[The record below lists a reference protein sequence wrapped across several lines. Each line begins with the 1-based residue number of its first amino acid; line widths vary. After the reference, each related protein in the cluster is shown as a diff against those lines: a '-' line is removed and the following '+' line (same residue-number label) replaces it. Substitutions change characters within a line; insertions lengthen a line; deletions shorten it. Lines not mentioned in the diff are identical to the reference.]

1 MPPCNLVRM
10 NPRHPSDGDDETRYL
25 GPVADGPGGVGGE
38 AGAESSGGARPR
50 QYFPGEHDP
59 NYQYQEPQYQQP
71 AQPRQQPQY
80 QPPAEKKSGGA
91 LPMLLGLLFGL
102 TLLAAVAFFFL
113 WRNAAA
119 EADRE
124 PPAPVTVTSTVSQT
138 LTETVTEEAPRLPTE
153 IPTQIPTELPSDILP
168 SEVPEVD
175 VDGLLD
181 RLFGGN

>member
-1 MPPCNLVRM
+1 MTPR
-10 NPRHPSDGDDETRYL
+10 NPSNGNDETRYL
-25 GPVADGPGGVGGE
+25 GPVGGPGDFGGS
-38 AGAESSGGARPR
+38 GAERPR

-59 NYQYQEPQYQQP
+59 DYRYEEPRYEAPQYQQP
-71 AQPRQQPQY
+71 AY
-80 QPPAEKKSGGA
+80 QEPHREPVKKKSGGA
-91 LPMLLGLLFGL
+91 LPMLLGILFGL

-138 LTETVTEEAPRLPTE
+138 LTETVTEEAPLL
-153 IPTQIPTELPSDILP
+153 PTQIPTELPSDILP
-168 SEVPEVD
+168 SEVPEFD

-181 RLFGGN
+181 RFFGDSEPAPAQ